1 MERLTRRLLLG
12 WALYGALTLA
22 TVLLLLW
29 YRGVFLPCRSSR
41 TAQAELGGRP
51 CTLTLENGE
60 DPADSLNLTDGKY
73 IWLPYQRVT
82 LRELEAGSG
91 KV

>member
-41 TAQAELGGRP
+41 TAASGQDLDSTPREAMKYCRSSSTRRCSALG
-51 CTLTLENGE
+51 
-60 DPADSLNLTDGKY
+60 
-73 IWLPYQRVT
+73 
-82 LRELEAGSG
+82 
-91 KV
+91 